1 MHLENDSEIYFSLQ
15 DTTQKRLSL
24 GQPITCMEVRWP
36 AAMRER
42 DENESEANYFS
53 LKDTTI
59 KGLSLGQPIICN
71 YAWKLGGL
79 RRRVREKERVDF
91 EKEKRKKKNCTY
103 VKYKNVKKK
112 C

>member
-1 MHLENDSEIYFSLQ
+1 
-15 DTTQKRLSL
+15 
-24 GQPITCMEVRWP
+24 
-36 AAMRER
+36 MRER

-79 RRRVREKERVDF
+79 RQRVIEKERVDF
-91 EKEKRKKKNCTY
+91 EKEKRKKKKQKQKQKQLRT
-103 VKYKNVKKK
+103 
-112 C
+112 